1 MKLIKYTNSYQ
12 KDVKDFVIAAH
23 DEFNFPY
30 DRKLDYDLDN
40 PDKYYNNRGGMFY
53 LLLDNEK
60 VIGTAA
66 VKKLD
71 DKTAALKRL
80 YVNKNY
86 RGKGLGLQLFTEALD
101 FCRENK
107 IAKVVLDTNIKQKA
121 AQKLYEKNGF
131 KIDRVDKN
139 TIFMSKILEK

>member
-23 DEFNFPY
+23 DEFTFPY

-71 DKTAALKRL
+71 DKTAELKRL